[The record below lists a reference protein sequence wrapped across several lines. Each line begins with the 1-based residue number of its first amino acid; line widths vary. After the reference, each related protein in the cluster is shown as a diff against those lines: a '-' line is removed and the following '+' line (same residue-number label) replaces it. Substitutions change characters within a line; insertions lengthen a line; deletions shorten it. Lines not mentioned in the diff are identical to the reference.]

1 MIFAGGILH
10 LLVVALPLLCLGLGI
25 FSASLRDPAT
35 LVFLVSASML
45 YAGDAVTMQWKSSE
59 ARSRLNVRAKRW
71 AAVTGGLLL
80 LLFWACLVERALS
93 EPAGSWL
100 QALGGALLFSG
111 VTLRAVAVRTLGRD
125 FRTEIEGVGGVLVR
139 SGVYRFLRHPSETGL
154 LAASLGA
161 AVLLQS
167 VLGLVVWCGALLPV
181 TLTRLA
187 LEERALELRFGTLYE
202 RYVEEVGGLV
212 PLSRGR

>member
-1 MIFAGGILH
+1 MIVAGGLLH
-10 LLVVALPLLCLGLGI
+10 LLVVSLPLLCLGHLG
-25 FSASLRDPAT
+25 ASFADPAV
-35 LVFLVSASML
+35 LIFLTGASAL

-59 ARSRLNVRAKRW
+59 SRSRLNSRAKRW

-80 LLFWACLVERALS
+80 LLFWACLVEHALS
-93 EPAGSWL
+93 EPTGSWF
-100 QALGGALLFSG
+100 QAVGGALLLSG
-111 VTLRAVAVRTLGRD
+111 VTLRALAVRTLGRE
-125 FRTEIEGVGGVLVR
+125 FRTEIEGFDSVLVR

-167 VLGLVVWCGALLPV
+167 LLGLVVWFGALLPV
-181 TLTRLA
+181 TLARLA

-202 RYVEEVGGLV
+202 RYAEEVGGLV
-212 PLSRGR
+212 PLSPGR

>member
-10 LLVVALPLLCLGLGI
+10 LLVVALPLLCLGLLG
-25 FSASLRDPAT
+25 ASLRDPAT
-35 LVFLVSASML
+35 LIFLVGASAL
-45 YAGDAVTMQWKSSE
+45 YAGDTVTMQWKSSE
-59 ARSRLNVRAKRW
+59 SRSALNSRAKRW
-71 AAVTGGLLL
+71 AAVTGCLLL
-80 LLFWACLVERALS
+80 LLFWACLLERAVTA
-93 EPAGSWL
+93 PAGSWL
-100 QALGGALLFSG
+100 QALGGAILLSG
-111 VTLRAVAVRTLGRD
+111 ITLRALAVRTLGRN
-125 FRTEIEGVGGVLVR
+125 FRTEIEGVDDALVR

-181 TLTRLA
+181 TLARLA
-187 LEERALELRFGTLYE
+187 LEDRALELRFGTLYE
-202 RYVEEVGGLV
+202 RYAEEVGGLV